1 MDDIR
6 YILLGSQ
13 SDSTT
18 IYHQTVTTLR
28 NGSERVGKVAKEQQD
43 LSINYLY
50 TRQPTQVANAVKMGT
65 FEYHVE
71 QLYWRYTDINGFDV
85 FSVK

>member
-13 SDSTT
+13 RDCTT
-18 IYHQTVTTLR
+18 IYHQAVTTLR

-43 LSINYLY
+43 LSINYPY
-50 TRQPTQVANAVKMGT
+50 TRQPTQVVNAVKMETSNFMWNRFTEGILISMALMLST
-65 FEYHVE
+65 E
-71 QLYWRYTDINGFDV
+71 
-85 FSVK
+85 